1 MVNQFDLSKILHD
14 LFRKGATYPKKKM
27 DATQL
32 NWLPC
37 RPVLSMM
44 PVTDAYEMAVLS
56 MYCKKYTMQIRGM
69 M

>member
-1 MVNQFDLSKILHD
+1 
-14 LFRKGATYPKKKM
+14 M

-56 MYCKKYTMQIRGM
+56 MYCKKYTMQMRGM